1 MLSTLASRGAGR
13 VASLEH
19 SLSLKAHIR
28 FRFQAMQTR
37 FQRFDKLTFGR

>member
-1 MLSTLASRGAGR
+1 MAGVCDTRLPGR

-19 SLSLKAHIR
+19 SLSLKAYIR

-37 FQRFDKLTFGR
+37 FHRFDKLTFGR